1 MEARHKRHS
10 RDDQNRSCFSPR
22 SARTVSCSENLTM
35 VVTIKGAV
43 LMWGRGFYGTEVQ
56 ASLPAHLETDDDPV
70 ISIAACRIQS
80 EKEKIELTFA
90 LTAKHSMVLFRVG
103 RSSVDFAAVKI
114 PVPCKVEDLTT
125 IHSTGSVLL
134 ATNEKGQ
141 LLYADCR
148 SWCAQVQQSK
158 DEDASSNERSGDLSI
173 ASLCKREVPDAP
185 MPMLEWR
192 ECELIQPDKIAEVH
206 ATADTFFIRT
216 KAGDVYSWNP
226 LSGKNLTR
234 HAELDDRIVLEIA
247 CGMQHAV
254 ARTDAGEVLTCGSG
268 SSGQLGHGTFED
280 LSRFQSVQAE
290 GFSGAEMICC
300 GPMSTAVAQNGKV
313 QLSCCFIS
321 PKSDPGLFLFV

>member
-1 MEARHKRHS
+1 
-10 RDDQNRSCFSPR
+10 
-22 SARTVSCSENLTM
+22 M
-35 VVTIKGAV
+35 VVRTKGAV

-80 EKEKIELTFA
+80 EKDKIELTFA
-90 LTAKHSMVLFRVG
+90 LTAKHSMFLFRVG

-141 LLYADCR
+141 LFYADCR

-173 ASLCKREVPDAP
+173 ASLCKRDGSDAP

-234 HAELDDRIVLEIA
+234 HAELDDRIVQEIA

-313 QLSCCFIS
+313 QLSC
-321 PKSDPGLFLFV
+321 LFHFTLE

>member
-1 MEARHKRHS
+1 
-10 RDDQNRSCFSPR
+10 
-22 SARTVSCSENLTM
+22 M
-35 VVTIKGAV
+35 VVTTEGAV

-70 ISIAACRIQS
+70 LSIAACRIQS

-114 PVPCKVEDLTT
+114 PVPCKLEDLTS

-134 ATNEKGQ
+134 ATEQMGQ
-141 LLYADCR
+141 LFYADCR
-148 SWCAQVQQSK
+148 SWCDQVLQSQ
-158 DEDASSNERSGDLSI
+158 DDDASSSDRSRDFSRLI
-173 ASLCKREVPDAP
+173 ASLCKREGSDAP
-185 MPMLEWR
+185 MPMFEWE
-192 ECELIQPDKIAEVH
+192 ECKLIQPDKVAEVH

-216 KAGDVYSWNP
+216 KAGDVYSWKPFSPENI
-226 LSGKNLTR
+226 LTR
-234 HAELDDRIVLEIA
+234 HEELDDRIVLEIA

-280 LSRFQSVQAE
+280 SSRFQSVQAE
-290 GFSGAEMICC
+290 EFPGAEMIRC
-300 GPMSTAVAQNGKV
+300 GPMCTAAVAQNGKV
-313 QLSCCFIS
+313 FSCS
-321 PKSDPGLFLFV
+321 LFHLRWSWSFVV